1 MSGRSNIP
9 TFFKTV
15 AGVLAVAVVISGI
28 TIYFTR
34 QQQRI
39 FFTFDPENA
48 YVYTFKE
55 EFCNLDYQERP
66 DKSIGV
72 LSDGF
77 SPLCLFGCFRGATR
91 EELRNSLLLTAPERK
106 DEDNSQK
113 PRFTYLSPGKGI
125 ITVELDMRKGEFIRE
140 KYPYSNRLIVEL
152 KDDEKIDGLS
162 VTAFGYGYPAGNSV
176 PGEVEQT
183 KKTFTVSGDFG
194 ESKVLS
200 LSEPLYVK
208 RVKFDVDAEASN
220 RLGLRSIGLY
230 LERARYLDTVRRVQ
244 NTLPLENRGELN
256 DLKAV
261 LEKARML
268 DPYSPRTD
276 YLLAAINSLTG
287 NFKEAMAR
295 VDRAIEKMEK
305 FEGFSF
311 TGIDWNDLYGR
322 KARIAKELG
331 KWKVAIEYMK
341 KTVPEVDNDFLSD
354 VYLDK
359 YLETGDQE
367 DIKSSFFNAGLV
379 FQDTPRL
386 VLGGLEKY
394 SGQKGLVIRGLD
406 YFRKSVEKVDS
417 DLYRLREG
425 RNLPG
430 FQLKLGLALL
440 ELWRGTNEGLDTSLN
455 ELADAA
461 ELADSPEKQALVSA
475 VKSRVYRKL
484 GREQEADELERESI
498 NYFSQYSSLY
508 DDWVEF
514 LESA

>member
-34 QQQRI
+34 QQQKV
-39 FFTFDPENA
+39 FFTFNPENA
-48 YVYTFKE
+48 YVYTFQEK
-55 EFCNLDYQERP
+55 FFNLDYRERP
-66 DKSIGV
+66 AKSVGL

-91 EELRNSLLLTAPERK
+91 EELRNSLLLTSPEKQDQEK
-106 DEDNSQK
+106 DGK
-113 PRFTYLSPGKGI
+113 PRFIYLSPGEGVN
-125 ITVELDMRKGEFIRE
+125 VEFDVSKGELVRE
-140 KYPYSNRLIVEL
+140 KYPYSNRLILEL
-152 KDDEKIDGLS
+152 KDDGRIEELT
-162 VTAFGYGYPAGNSV
+162 VTTVGYSYTAGNSV
-176 PGEVEQT
+176 PGEVERT
-183 KKTFTVSGDFG
+183 KKKFTVSGDFG

-200 LSEPLYVK
+200 LSEPLYVE
-208 RVKFDVDAEASN
+208 RVKFEVDAEAGK

-230 LERARYLDTVRRVQ
+230 LERARYQDTVRRVQ
-244 NTLPLENRGELN
+244 NTLPLENRDELK
-256 DLKAV
+256 DMKAV

-276 YLLAAINSLTG
+276 YLLAAINSLMG
-287 NFKEAMAR
+287 NFREAMAR

-305 FEGFSF
+305 FEVFSF
-311 TGIDWNDLYGR
+311 TKIDWNDLYGS

-331 KWKVAIEYMK
+331 KWEVAIEYME
-341 KTVPEVDNDFLSD
+341 KTVPEVDHDFLSD

-386 VLGGLEKY
+386 VLGELEEY
-394 SGQKGLVIRGLD
+394 SGQKGLVARGLD
-406 YFRKSVEKVDS
+406 YFRNSVEKVDS
-417 DLYRLREG
+417 DLYRLRG
-425 RNLPG
+425 DRNIPG

-440 ELWRGTNEGLDTSLN
+440 ELWRGTNEGLDTSLD

-461 ELADSPEKQALVSA
+461 ELADNPEKQALVSA

-484 GREQEADELERESI
+484 GREKEADEFERESI

-514 LESA
+514 LESD